1 MFEDSKWSW
10 SGEKLNRS
18 FYTTSTIDKI
28 WNKIYNLLFS
38 LASFFFITSI
48 TSILTQTISSYYV
61 DCLMKL
67 SKDSF
72 VGLVTNPVL
81 LAHSAKFIITC
92 WMFQASK
99 DSLKSTINE
108 NQEDLFYYMLS
119 FFITVDAYRLIFMR
133 SALR

>member
-1 MFEDSKWSW
+1 
-10 SGEKLNRS
+10 
-18 FYTTSTIDKI
+18 
-28 WNKIYNLLFS
+28 
-38 LASFFFITSI
+38 
-48 TSILTQTISSYYV
+48 
-61 DCLMKL
+61 MKL

-72 VGLVTNPVL
+72 MEWVTNPVL
-81 LAHSAKFIITC
+81 LAHSAKFIITY

-108 NQEDLFYYMLS
+108 NQEDLFYYVFS

>member
-1 MFEDSKWSW
+1 MFEHSKWSW

-48 TSILTQTISSYYV
+48 TSILTQTISLYV
-61 DCLMKL
+61 DCLMKV

-72 VGLVTNPVL
+72 MELVTNPVV
-81 LAHSAKFIITC
+81 LAHSAKFIITY

-108 NQEDLFYYMLS
+108 NEENLLYYMFS
-119 FFITVDAYRLIFMR
+119 VFIIVDVYRLIFMR